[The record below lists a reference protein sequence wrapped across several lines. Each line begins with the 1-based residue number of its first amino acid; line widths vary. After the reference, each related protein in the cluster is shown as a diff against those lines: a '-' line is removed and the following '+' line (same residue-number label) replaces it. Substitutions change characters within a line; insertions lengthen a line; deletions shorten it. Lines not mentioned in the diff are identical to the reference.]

1 MDYVTIMREDL
12 VNVLN
17 YLSKKEEKLPK
28 GCQTS
33 TKVFDKFTCA
43 KRVTEDDVENAA
55 DLQVATLSYIMGELE
70 KSPKVTVT
78 AMEQI
83 HNGRKIKDA
92 FLDNFT
98 YNFQTQE
105 GIFFSNVLKNA
116 IANASIVS

>member
-1 MDYVTIMREDL
+1 MDFVTIMREDF

-17 YLSKKEEKLPK
+17 YLSKKEKHLPR

-33 TKVFDKFTCA
+33 EKVFDKFNAT
-43 KRVTEDDVENAA
+43 KRVTEDDVKNAA

-70 KSPKVTVT
+70 KSPKVTVM
-78 AMEQI
+78 AMEQL
-83 HNGRKIKDA
+83 HNGKKIKDA

-116 IANASIVS
+116 IAKAAVN